1 MGIVFI
7 TADIEGTHINSHKL
21 PILPIFDILVQQGYN
36 CKWGQWRDPW
46 GTNSGIPDDEI
57 DFYVTGDTGI
67 PGDERNLRSK
77 TFFHTHGLHPVEKGY
92 ASSKLWYGYLSP
104 GKYWYNLVNR
114 HGEIIHEES
123 TNKELNPEGIP
134 VTGWAK
140 MDVLFTKTREEI
152 ISEYNLKLPY
162 EKTVLYAPAGN
173 WSYATSFDKSIEYI
187 LDLFSRLP
195 YNLIIK
201 NAVYSS
207 SFERWDYFME
217 AMKNPPSNITTIMAP
232 QRQTTAV
239 EAAMPDIT
247 PLYKIADAL
256 ITDGSS
262 VAWEFIGVDKPSIQL
277 NNMTDP
283 ASSLAPLVC
292 HRYCDIETERDG
304 LRYKSEYGKS
314 IIVNDYPECRSCGG
328 VIKTSLENLE
338 HTITE
343 AIETP
348 NLYAKERRVW
358 AKLINEYVDGK
369 CAQRCVD
376 AIKRIA
382 NI

>member
-7 TADIEGTHINSHKL
+7 TAEIEGTHINSHKL
-21 PILPIFDILVQQGYN
+21 PIQPIFDILVQQGYN
-36 CKWGQWRDPW
+36 CKWGKWW
-46 GTNSGIPDDEI
+46 GNWGSGSGIPSDEI
-57 DFYVTGDTGI
+57 DFYVTGDVGI

-92 ASSKLWYGYLSP
+92 VSPRLWYAYLAPGKLWY
-104 GKYWYNLVNR
+104 NVANR
-114 HGEIIHEES
+114 HGELIHQ
-123 TNKELNPEGIP
+123 NFDPERIP

-140 MDVLFTKTREEI
+140 MDVLFKKTREEI
-152 ISEYNLKLPY
+152 ISEYNLRLPH

-173 WSYATSFDKSIEYI
+173 WDYATSFDKSIEHI
-187 LDLFSRLP
+187 LNIFSRLP

-207 SFERWDYFME
+207 SFKKWGYFME
-217 AMKNPPSNITTIMAP
+217 AMKNPPANITTIMAP
-232 QRQTTAV
+232 HKQTTAV

-247 PLYKIADAL
+247 PLYKIADAM

-277 NNMTDP
+277 TNMIDP
-283 ASSLAPLVC
+283 ASSIAPMVC
-292 HRYCDIETERDG
+292 NRYCDIENERGG

-314 IIVNDYPECRSCGG
+314 VIVNDYDECRSCGG
-328 VIKTSLENLE
+328 IIKTSLEDLE
-338 HTITE
+338 YTIIE

-348 NLYAKERRVW
+348 NLYAKERRIW
-358 AKLINEYVDGK
+358 SKLINEYVDGK

-382 NI
+382 GI